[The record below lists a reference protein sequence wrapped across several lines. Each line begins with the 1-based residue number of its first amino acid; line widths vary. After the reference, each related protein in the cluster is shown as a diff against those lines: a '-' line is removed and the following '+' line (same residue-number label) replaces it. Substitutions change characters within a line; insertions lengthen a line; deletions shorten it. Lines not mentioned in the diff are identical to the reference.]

1 LQRFLIPATLVGLLI
16 ATAAAFAITERLK
29 LTKSALMPGTK
40 VSKVFS
46 PSCGCA
52 RANANIKVVLR
63 RPDTITVSVVDSR
76 GDEVRTLLADESF
89 RRGDVRF
96 RWNGRDDVGQ
106 LAPDGAYRIKIHLS
120 QQHQTIVLPRPV
132 RLDTRPPTVEKV
144 QLNREAFSPDGD
156 RQADFIRITY
166 VLSKPARLVLYLG
179 GERILRTRL
188 YPQRGAV
195 SFNGAIPG
203 RQLEPGEY
211 TLEVGALDLA
221 GNVTPKAERKLVTVQ
236 LRYIELATK
245 RLVVAAGSKFEIGVS
260 TDAVRYRWKLGARG
274 GRNGGDV
281 LRLTAPTRR
290 GSYTLTV
297 TENGHV
303 SRARV
308 IVR

>member
-1 LQRFLIPATLVGLLI
+1 
-16 ATAAAFAITERLK
+16 
-29 LTKSALMPGTK
+29 
-40 VSKVFS
+40 
-46 PSCGCA
+46 
-52 RANANIKVVLR
+52 
-63 RPDTITVSVVDSR
+63 
-76 GDEVRTLLADESF
+76 
-89 RRGDVRF
+89 
-96 RWNGRDDVGQ
+96 
-106 LAPDGAYRIKIHLS
+106 
-120 QQHQTIVLPRPV
+120 V

-144 QLNREAFSPDGD
+144 ELNREAFSPDGD
-156 RQADFIRITY
+156 RQADFVRITY
-166 VLSKPARLVLYLG
+166 VLSKPARLVLYLDG
-179 GERILRTRL
+179 DRVLRTRL

-195 SFNGAIPG
+195 SFDGAVPG
-203 RQLEPGEY
+203 RRLEPGEY

-221 GNVTPKAERKLVTVQ
+221 GNVTPKDERKLVTVQ

-260 TDAVRYRWKLGARG
+260 TDAVRYRWKLGARV

-297 TENGHV
+297 SELGHV

>member
-29 LTKSALMPGTK
+29 LTKSAVTGTK
-40 VSKVFS
+40 ISKVFS

-52 RANANIKVVLR
+52 RGNANIKVVLR
-63 RPDTITVSVVDSR
+63 RADLITVSVIDSR
-76 GDEVRTLLADESF
+76 GDDVRTLLADQSLG
-89 RRGDVRF
+89 RGEVRF
-96 RWNGRDDVGQ
+96 RWNGRTDAGE
-106 LAPDGAYRIKIHLS
+106 LAPDGAYRIKIHLA

-144 QLNREAFSPDGD
+144 ELNREAFSPDGD
-156 RQADFIRITY
+156 RQADFVRITY
-166 VLSKPARLVLYLG
+166 ALSKASRLALYLG
-179 GERILRTRL
+179 GERILLTKG
-188 YPQRGAV
+188 YPPRGAV
-195 SFNGAIPG
+195 SFNGTVPG
-203 RQLEPGEY
+203 GRLDPGEY
-211 TLEVGALDLA
+211 TLEAGALDLA
-221 GNVTPKAERKLVTVQ
+221 GNVTPKDERQRVTVQ
-236 LRYIELATK
+236 LRYIELADR
-245 RLVVAAGSKFEIGVS
+245 RLVVAAGSAFEVGVS

-297 TENGHV
+297 PERGHAA
-303 SRARV
+303 RARV

>member
-1 LQRFLIPATLVGLLI
+1 MQRFLIPATLVGLLV
-16 ATAAAFAITERLK
+16 ATAAAFAVTERLK
-29 LTKSALMPGTK
+29 LTKSALTGTK

-52 RANANIKVVLR
+52 RGSAKVKVLLR
-63 RPDTITVSVVDSR
+63 RADTLTVSVVDSR
-76 GDEVRTLLADESF
+76 GNEVRTLLAGRSF
-89 RRGDVRF
+89 RRGEVRF
-96 RWNGRDDVGQ
+96 RWNGRDDAGA
-106 LAPDGAYRIKIHLS
+106 LAPDGAYRIRIHLA

-132 RLDTRPPTVEKV
+132 RLDTRAPTVDTVE
-144 QLNREAFSPDGD
+144 LNREAFSPDGD
-156 RQADFIRITY
+156 RQADYVRISY
-166 VLSKPARLVLYLG
+166 ELSKPARLVLYLR

-195 SFNGAIPG
+195 SFDGAVPG
-203 RQLEPGEY
+203 GRLAPGEY

-221 GNVTPKAERKLVTVQ
+221 GNVTPKDERKPVTVR
-236 LRYIELATK
+236 LRYIELADR
-245 RLVVAAGSKFEIGVS
+245 RLVVAAGSKFEVRVS
-260 TDAVRYRWKLGARG
+260 TDALRYRWKLGARG

-297 TENGHV
+297 SERGRV